1 MLEQHAIRSHVK
13 LLEVILA
20 GWLVFAGWSRWKG
33 NLESQC
39 VGESDLWP
47 PCLSVELPFD
57 CSIPSRALE
66 SMLMSKVLIYQ
77 SIRG

>member
-1 MLEQHAIRSHVK
+1 MSLAACKVVRGRSGWS
-13 LLEVILA
+13 A
-20 GWLVFAGWSRWKG
+20 GCGLVFAGRSQWQS

-39 VGESDLWP
+39 VGASDLWAL
-47 PCLSVELPFD
+47 CLSVELPFD
-57 CSIPSRALE
+57 CFIPSRALE